1 MIQPTR
7 LIVLFILLSPFLRA
21 QVEFPLIDKW
31 VTDHTS
37 TLSPQ
42 EINELTGIV
51 KTHFDSTSNQVVVFM
66 MTSLDGY
73 PIEDFAFQTAEKNKI
88 GTKGNDNGVL
98 FVIVKKDR
106 LLRIEVGYGLEGA
119 LPDATASYII
129 RREVVPYLK
138 QGDYYG
144 GIKIGINSIIRAIA
158 GEYDVKSVKNEDD
171 EFPIG
176 RIIFFILF
184 ILISLLTGGGRRRR
198 GIYVGGFGGFSGG
211 SFGGGGGGGGF
222 GGFSGGGGGFGGGG
236 ASGSW

>member
-1 MIQPTR
+1 MIQPSR
-7 LIVLFILLSPFLRA
+7 LFFLLILLSPFLRA
-21 QVEFPLIDKW
+21 QVEVPTIDKW
-31 VTDHTS
+31 VTDYTS
-37 TLSPQ
+37 TLTAQ
-42 EINELTGIV
+42 EITELTGTV
-51 KTHFDSTSNQVVVFM
+51 KQHFDSTSNQLVVLM

-73 PIEDFAFQTAEKNKI
+73 PIEDYAFKTAEKNKI
-88 GTKGNDNGVL
+88 GSKGTDNGVL
-98 FVIVKKDR
+98 FLIVKKDR
-106 LLRIEVGYGLEGA
+106 LVRIEVGYGLEGA

-129 RREVVPYLK
+129 RREVVPYFK

-144 GIKIGINSIIRAIA
+144 GIKIGVNSIIKAIA

-171 EFPIG
+171 NFPIG